1 VSDEVRKSGFPE
13 PAGEL
18 LHKLLRRRGVLE
30 HVQGGR
36 AVAAWAE
43 AVGASVAAD
52 TQAVSF
58 RAGELTVW
66 AREATQA
73 HTLQRMSPKL
83 LEALELALGGKV
95 VRRIR
100 FHSGPRPEPPDDA
113 WRAGHHADP
122 DELTAEELASVVLSD
137 DDRAE
142 VDALVGGIENP
153 EVRSWVR
160 ASAEQHVRA
169 DRLRMERGWRPCVS
183 CGTLTAPEEPDSL
196 CATCRLQGYG
206 PTATPEERNGV
217 TQRASEPSEPNG
229 GK

>member
-1 VSDEVRKSGFPE
+1 MSDEVRKSGFPE

-43 AVGASVAAD
+43 AVGPAVAED
-52 TQAVSF
+52 TMAVSF
-58 RAGELTVW
+58 RAGELSVW

-95 VRRIR
+95 VRRLR
-100 FHSGPRPEPPDDA
+100 FLTGARPEPPDDV
-113 WRAGHHADP
+113 WRAGRHTDP
-122 DELTAEELASVVLSD
+122 DELTPDELASVVLSD
-137 DDRAE
+137 EDRAE
-142 VDALVGGIENP
+142 IDTLVGGIENP
-153 EVRSWVR
+153 EVRGWVR

-183 CGTLTAPEEPDSL
+183 CGTLTSPEEPDSL

-206 PTATPEERNGV
+206 PPADSEERNGV
-217 TQRASEPSEPNG
+217 TERASEPSEPNG